1 MLNNLVEIAN
11 LTKDDILSITK
22 DAIAFKQHKKTSA
35 VIGKSVAL
43 MFFEN
48 STRTKISFELAA
60 HKLNMNV
67 INFDADVSSI
77 NKGETLNDTLE
88 NLYFI
93 GIDAVIIRTSDNNL
107 IKNTIEEIKYPIKFI
122 NAGSG
127 NSSHPTQALLDFV
140 TMSENFETLSN
151 KKIVIVGDIEH
162 SRVAKSNI
170 ALLKKF
176 DANITICAPEYF
188 KPQNDL
194 AVTYSPNLKEAIA
207 DADVIMG
214 LRIQKER
221 IKEAYSEEEF
231 INNYR
236 LNSSLINELAP
247 NAIIMHPGPVNRDIE
262 MTSELIDSKKGQ
274 TILEQ
279 ARNGMFTRMSI
290 LNNILGEKELWF

>member
-162 SRVAKSNI
+162 SRVAKSN
-170 ALLKKF
+170 
-176 DANITICAPEYF
+176 EYF

-290 LNNILGEKELWF
+290 LNNILGEKEL